1 MMIKII
7 TIIIIELHLI
17 ELVRRPNYYSTFESN
32 TKNHYETDFIIII
45 IEIEINIKVVYKNV
59 MRKNVR

>member
-1 MMIKII
+1 MLTKII

-32 TKNHYETDFIIII
+32 KKSHYETDLIIII
-45 IEIEINIKVVYKNV
+45 IEIEVHSKVVYKNV
-59 MRKNVR
+59 A